1 MTLEN
6 LKKALK
12 EEKVIFGTERTMKM
26 MKNGKVK
33 EVIIAINCKEEVE
46 KELNH
51 NAEALGIKVI
61 KSKENSE
68 ELGVLC
74 KKPFAVS
81 VLCY

>member
-1 MTLEN
+1 MSLDN
-6 LKKALK
+6 LTKALK
-12 EEKVIFGTERTMKM
+12 EGKVVFGTERTLKM
-26 MKNGKVK
+26 MKNGKIK
-33 EVIIAINCKEEVE
+33 EVVICSNCKEEVE
-46 KELNH
+46 NEINH

-61 KSKENSE
+61 KAKENNE